1 MKTDCMKEVG
11 SVIIL
16 ILERPLL
23 SDDTIFPLLAC
34 NDDQIVR
41 NLISVYC
48 NNSHW
53 LCIFIFQVLSG
64 SMPLL
69 LLFFCFGLVWFV
81 FFILFSF
88 RENQC
93 RSLYSK
99 TALYAQFGRCQ
110 SLKPLNFLC
119 S

>member
-64 SMPLL
+64 SMPLP
-69 LLFFCFGLVWFV
+69 LLFFCFGLVWFGL
-81 FFILFSF
+81 FFLFYSILEKTSVVHSI
-88 RENQC
+88 QKLLC
-93 RSLYSK
+93 MLSLAAGNHK
-99 TALYAQFGRCQ
+99 
-110 SLKPLNFLC
+110 NH
-119 S
+119 